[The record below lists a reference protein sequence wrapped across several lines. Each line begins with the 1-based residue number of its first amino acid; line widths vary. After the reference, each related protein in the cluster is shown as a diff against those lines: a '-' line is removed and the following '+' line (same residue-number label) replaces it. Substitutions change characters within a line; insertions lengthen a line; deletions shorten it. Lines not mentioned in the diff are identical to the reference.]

1 MSSASHPN
9 PFDLLGQT
17 EMYIYPVRLS
27 GSVQPKFEIAWNSFH
42 SKFIISG
49 IPAFFQRARINKN
62 APPSKIFPDLN
73 IKQRLPLLAIFV
85 AALLHIAFILLP
97 WPKFMATP
105 RANLTFENTQLTWS
119 GSINDL
125 PLLQIPKNKTKSSPR
140 PDSAEPAPAESTE
153 AFHPRQRI
161 YTDPVHPNHP
171 RQTLINPAAPA
182 EAPKLLP
189 AMPNVV
195 QIAASQAPA
204 RPHMEISE
212 KTLAQLHPKAAKS
225 AASTDAPTPELVN
238 LEQHTAALSIA
249 TSTNGPARPKLQ
261 INPASAPRVAEHSQ
275 SGDNSAAPDVPLSG
289 AANSSA
295 TSTLIA
301 LSAAP
306 APPSPSIPIPQG
318 NLAARVAISPEG
330 TPGASG
336 TSPSVT
342 TGAGSGGGSGSGTS
356 GNGAGNNSIG
366 ISITGGNPKP
376 NANVSGLGGTPGKL
390 ALPKSQSILKR
401 PDSNAS
407 IEDPPERTGPPNFAT
422 LAPGAKPEQIFSTKH
437 VYSMNVNMPNLNS
450 ATGSWIIHFSEL
462 HLADPAHRLGEVT
475 SPVPLRKVDPKY
487 PNDLAL
493 EHVEGEVILYGVI
506 RHDGTVDSIQKIRG
520 IDPQLDANSV
530 EAFAQWKFEPATRDG
545 RPVDV
550 EAVVHIPFKTAQ
562 RIR

>member
-17 EMYIYPVRLS
+17 EMYTYPVRLS
-27 GSVQPKFEIAWNSFH
+27 GSVEPKFEIAWNSFH
-42 SKFIISG
+42 SKFILSG
-49 IPAFFQRARINKN
+49 IPAFFRRARIDKN
-62 APPSKIFPDLN
+62 APLSEIFPDL
-73 IKQRLPLLAIFV
+73 IIRQRLPFFGLLA
-85 AALLHIAFILLP
+85 AALFHIASILLP
-97 WPKFMATP
+97 WPDFMVAP
-105 RANLTFENTQLTWS
+105 PANAAFENTQLTWS
-119 GSINDL
+119 GPINDL
-125 PLLQIPKNKTKSSPR
+125 PLLQIPKNKAKASPR
-140 PDSAEPAPAESTE
+140 PDPAEPTPAQSTE

-171 RQTLINPAAPA
+171 RQTLINPAAPV

-189 AMPNVV
+189 AMPNIV

-212 KTLAQLHPKAAKS
+212 NTLAKLRPKAAKS
-225 AASTDAPTPELVN
+225 ATTEAPTPELAN
-238 LEQHTAALSIA
+238 LEQHTAALSIVA
-249 TSTNGPARPKLQ
+249 STNAPARPKLQ
-261 INPASAPRVAEHSQ
+261 INPASAPRAAEHSQ
-275 SGDNSAAPDVPLSG
+275 AGDNSAAPDVPLSG
-289 AANSSA
+289 APNSSA
-295 TSTLIA
+295 ASTLIA

-306 APPSPSIPIPQG
+306 APPSPTIPVPQG

-336 TSPSVT
+336 TSPSPT
-342 TGAGSGGGSGSGTS
+342 AGGGSGGGSSS
-356 GNGAGNNSIG
+356 GAGNNSIG
-366 ISITGGNPKP
+366 ISISGGNPKP
-376 NANVSGLGGTPGKL
+376 NANLSGLGGTPGKL
-390 ALPKSQSILKR
+390 AIPKSQSILKR

-462 HLADPAHRLGEVT
+462 HLADPAHRLGNVT
-475 SPVPLRKVDPKY
+475 SPVPIRKVDPKY

-506 RHDGTVDSIQKIRG
+506 RRDGSVDSIQKVRG

-545 RPVDV
+545 EPVDV
-550 EAVVHIPFKTAQ
+550 EAVVHIPFKAAQ
-562 RIR
+562 RVR